1 MEELQ
6 DFSALVLD
14 ERGNQACF
22 FLMTDVPSS
31 KMYNTFEHPVLL
43 FGHTGSLLSKEFCKV
58 VVVLFL
64 DRVGRV
70 YCVGSFRGA
79 AQFVSP

>member
-1 MEELQ
+1 MFHRL
-6 DFSALVLD
+6 AYIY
-14 ERGNQACF
+14 
-22 FLMTDVPSS
+22 TDIYNNNIA
-31 KMYNTFEHPVLL
+31 YNTFEHPVLL
-43 FGHTGSLLSKEFCKV
+43 FGHSLLSKEFCKV

-70 YCVGSFRGA
+70 YWVGSFGGA

>member
-1 MEELQ
+1 MFHRL
-6 DFSALVLD
+6 AYIY
-14 ERGNQACF
+14 
-22 FLMTDVPSS
+22 TDIYNNNIV
-31 KMYNTFEHPVLL
+31 YNTFEHPVLL
-43 FGHTGSLLSKEFCKV
+43 FGHSLLSKEFCKV

-70 YCVGSFRGA
+70 YCVGFFGGA

>member
-1 MEELQ
+1 MIL
-6 DFSALVLD
+6 SLM
-14 ERGNQACF
+14 
-22 FLMTDVPSS
+22 MTDVPSS
-31 KMYNTFEHPVLL
+31 SIYLSIYNNNIVYSSTFEHPVLL
-43 FGHTGSLLSKEFCKV
+43 FGHSLLSKEFCKV

-70 YCVGSFRGA
+70 YCVGSFGG